1 MIEEQG
7 LVIAVE
13 ADAVIVQTQ
22 RASTCGS
29 CASKQSCGTSVLAKG
44 MGKGVTHL
52 RIVTDQDVKVGDTVT
67 LAIKE
72 SALLKG
78 SLFIYLFPLTAM
90 ILGALLGDYC
100 SNLLSI
106 NNELLSVLFGVA
118 GLVGS
123 FLLAR
128 LNSYARQFQQRIQ
141 PKIQTIVQ

>member
-13 ADAVIVQTQ
+13 AGTVVVQTQ

-29 CASKQSCGTSVLAKG
+29 CASKQDCGTSVLAKG
-44 MGKGVTHL
+44 MGKGVTNL
-52 RIVTDQDVKVGDTVT
+52 RIVTDQDVKVGDRVT
-67 LAIKE
+67 LAIEE

-78 SLFIYLFPLTAM
+78 SLFIYLLPLVAL
-90 ILGALLGDYC
+90 ILGALLGEYC

-106 NNELLSVLFGVA
+106 HNELLSVLFGVA

-128 LNSYARQFQQRIQ
+128 LNLHARQFQQRIQ
-141 PKIQTIVQ
+141 PKILAIPQ